1 MTEEAAPMSDAAN
14 SIQARDVATIVHPQT
29 NLSTLREHGPS
40 VVVSGQGIY
49 FTDDEGRRFIDG
61 LSGLGCTSL
70 GYGQRRLADAAQRQ
84 MMTLGYSPIY
94 DARTHPM
101 VVDLAEKL
109 MALAPVPM
117 SKILFQCSGSE
128 ANDTAIKLIWYA
140 NNARGRPAKKKIVGR
155 ARGYHGSTVATVSVS
170 GQPHMHTDF
179 DLPLPLFRHVD
190 NPHYYRFHVDGE
202 TEEEFSVRM
211 AANLEALILDEGP
224 DTVAAFFAEPV
235 QSGGG
240 AIVPPAGY
248 FDRIQEVLRKYDI
261 LFLVDEVISGFGRTG
276 NMWGSQTYGLE
287 PDMLSSAKALSAAH
301 FPISALMVNQAIY
314 DALIAESEKVGT
326 FGHGYTYAGHPVG
339 AAVALETL
347 AIYEDL
353 NIIDHVRRVSA
364 RFLDGLRALEDH
376 PLVGDVS
383 GVGLF
388 AGIELVRDK
397 KTREPFDP
405 DLGLGKRVAGFA
417 FERGLYLRST
427 GDRMRLMPPL
437 IITAEEVDALLA
449 CFSGAL
455 DDAWAEVRGKRA

>member
-1 MTEEAAPMSDAAN
+1 MSLAAN

-29 NLSTLREHGPS
+29 DLTALREHGPS
-40 VVVSGQGIY
+40 VVMSGEGIY
-49 FTDDEGRRFIDG
+49 FTDDEGRRIIDG

-70 GYGQRRLADAAQRQ
+70 GYGQKRLADAAHRQ

-94 DARTHPM
+94 DGRTHPM

-109 MALAPVPM
+109 LAIAPVPM
-117 SKILFQCSGSE
+117 SKVLFQSSGSE

-140 NNARGRPAKKKIVGR
+140 NNARGLPQKKKIIGR
-155 ARGYHGSTVATVSVS
+155 LRGYHGSTVATVSVS
-170 GQPHMHTDF
+170 GQPHMHRDF
-179 DLPLPLFRHVD
+179 DLPLDLFRHTD
-190 NPHYYRFHVDGE
+190 LPHYYRFHIDGE
-202 TEEEFSVRM
+202 TEEEFSARM
-211 AANLEALILDEGP
+211 AASLEALILDEGP

-248 FDRIQEVLRKYDI
+248 FDHIQRVLRQYDI
-261 LFLVDEVISGFGRTG
+261 LFLVDEVITGFGRTG
-276 NMWGSQTYGLE
+276 NMWGSQTFGLE
-287 PDMLSSAKALSAAH
+287 PDMVSSAKALSAAH
-301 FPISALMVNQAIY
+301 FPMSALMVNETLY
-314 DALIAESEKVGT
+314 DALLVESEKVGV

-353 NIIDHVRRVSA
+353 NIIDHVRHVSA
-364 RFLDGLRALEDH
+364 RLLDGLHDLADH
-376 PLVGDVS
+376 PLVGDVN

-397 KTREPFDP
+397 KRREPFDP
-405 DLGLGKRVAGFA
+405 DLDLGKRVAAFA
-417 FERGLYLRST
+417 YGRGLYLRST

-437 IITAEEVDALLA
+437 IITADEVDALLA
-449 CFSGAL
+449 AFTGAL
-455 DDAWAEVRGKRA
+455 DDAWQEVGGKRA